1 MGCNKSELYVVLLVL
16 YFSVCISLLG
26 LLVMKVA
33 PGVLVFPTIRRPL
46 SLDCC
51 DMGWESPF
59 EPEQDNACEG
69 SVHFYFHVSQDT
81 LNPRHS
87 GNRGTKFS
95 WMCGAH
101 PLDMHVSYS
110 EVTWYAHDFL
120 NQHTYW
126 HFFKGREYLHA
137 HSVIMEHIKFSHTC
151 ETSLV
156 KLHKP
161 ITTLF
166 FFLRNPIASCKA
178 FTMPCVIYFLH
189 PSM

>member
-1 MGCNKSELYVVLLVL
+1 
-16 YFSVCISLLG
+16 
-26 LLVMKVA
+26 
-33 PGVLVFPTIRRPL
+33 
-46 SLDCC
+46 
-51 DMGWESPF
+51 
-59 EPEQDNACEG
+59 
-69 SVHFYFHVSQDT
+69 
-81 LNPRHS
+81 
-87 GNRGTKFS
+87 
-95 WMCGAH
+95 
-101 PLDMHVSYS
+101 MHVSYS

-166 FFLRNPIASCKA
+166 FFFFEESNCILQSIHNAMCNLLFTPIHVNIS
-178 FTMPCVIYFLH
+178 VVEV
-189 PSM
+189 